1 MLASRWIAL
10 GWRRRSARPRKVAA
24 ACLLIAALALA
35 GSQRGQ
41 SQSDDAS
48 AATAPEQPAAGA
60 ADLRYTVTIEGVP
73 DDALRALLLQ
83 VSETQRLIDRPPPSL
98 ARLRRR
104 AQDDRAR
111 LLEVLR
117 SEGYYGGQ
125 IEVAMDNSVR
135 PIRVTFRIELGPVY
149 RLGAVSIEVE
159 PPEPELRVPSPQ
171 EIGLKPGEPAAARTI
186 LDAEQAL
193 LNRVRAQGFILAET
207 GLRRAVVDHD
217 TDLMDVTL
225 RIQPGPL
232 SRFGP
237 VSFDGLSTV
246 EQDFVANRLDWKQGE
261 LITPARLE
269 EARTSLRET
278 GLFTNVQIDIA
289 DEPDAEG
296 QLPVTV
302 DLTERKHRS
311 IGLGVR
317 YRTDEGPG
325 GSISWEHRNM
335 FGRGE
340 QVSVEADGSF
350 IGAFLIASFR
360 KPDFGRRNQ
369 SLLSDFR
376 LAYDDTDAFESTSAR
391 ARLGLE
397 RQLGDGMTVA
407 LGLSFLAQEVRD
419 KAQDDNSET
428 FGLLSLPA
436 RFEWDRSDNR
446 LDPSSGGRLRVENE
460 PFVDV
465 IGNGLLFN
473 KSRVD
478 YAHYLEVVQDP
489 QIVLA
494 GRTALGAMV
503 GESRDAIPANLRFYA
518 GGGGSVRGF
527 GYQLAGQLND
537 DDDPIGGRSLLELS
551 GEVRVRITESIGAV
565 AFVDAGTVYSSSA
578 PDFSETLRV
587 GAGPGLR
594 YFSPIGPLRLDV
606 GFPLNPRDSDDT
618 WQLYI
623 SIGQAF

>member
-1 MLASRWIAL
+1 LLASRWIAL
-10 GWRRRSARPRKVAA
+10 GWRRRSARSRKVAA

-48 AATAPEQPAAGA
+48 AAPAPEQPAAGA

-73 DDALRALLLQ
+73 DDALRELLLQ

-125 IEVAMDNSVR
+125 VEVAMDNSVR

-159 PPEPELRVPSPQ
+159 PPEPALRVPSPQ

-278 GLFTNVQIDIA
+278 GLFTNVQIGIA
-289 DEPDAEG
+289 DELDAQG

-397 RQLGDGMTVA
+397 RQLGDGITVA
-407 LGLSFLAQEVRD
+407 LGVSFLAQEVRD
-419 KAQDDNSET
+419 KAQDENSET

-478 YAHYLEVVQDP
+478 YAHYLEVVQNP

-503 GESRDAIPANLRFYA
+503 GESRDEIPANLRFYA

-537 DDDPIGGRSLLELS
+537 KDDPIGGRSLLELS

-565 AFVDAGTVYSSSA
+565 AFVDAGTVYSSSV
-578 PDFSETLRV
+578 PDFSETLRF

-606 GFPLNPRDSDDT
+606 GFPLNPRASDDT